1 MIRIGILSGNASAN
15 ESINLIQQFND
26 FKITGIA
33 RDIDKQDAQKQ
44 QYSAEEL
51 VRNSDATYISLQTP
65 SFDLIRMGIK
75 KVITYFYIL
84 LPSSLPK
91 KFVS

>member
-33 RDIDKQDAQKQ
+33 RDIDKQDAQKTTILCRRI
-44 QYSAEEL
+44 SA
-51 VRNSDATYISLQTP
+51 
-65 SFDLIRMGIK
+65 
-75 KVITYFYIL
+75 
-84 LPSSLPK
+84 
-91 KFVS
+91 